1 MTGVHLEK
9 AFEREML
16 DDMAAGGWLIGKRK
30 PPVGTPATDLWLYEY
45 DKVRGL
51 YPADVLDWIK
61 ATQPDEYAKVKKLH
75 NDSTDARILDVLA
88 KELDARGP
96 LDVLRKGFKDINARF
111 QLAQF
116 NPASGLNPDLARK
129 YEQVT
134 CRAINQLRYS
144 TEKEDSI
151 DVVLF
156 VNGIP
161 VVTEELKT
169 DLTQSI
175 GDAMRQYRD
184 DRPPRHP
191 ANNKVEPLLA
201 GKRALVHFAVSTDE
215 VRMTTRLAGKDT
227 QFLPFNRGDGGG
239 KGNPANPDGYRTEY
253 LWKEVL
259 TKGSLLELLQ
269 HYLHHSKSESWSP
282 SGKKEIKER
291 TIFPRYHQLQ
301 AVRLLRNLV
310 SAEGV
315 GHDYLVQHSAGS
327 GKSNTIAWLSHQLAS
342 LHRTDAHGKE
352 AKVFDTVLVL
362 TDRTVLDDQLQ
373 DTIGSFE
380 QQSGVVVKITDKDVK
395 TDQLAQA
402 LTQNAGIVILTI
414 QTFPA
419 FMAYLTRLGGMTDQD
434 LSKHLA
440 EKGKL
445 TVDAAK
451 ALIGKVRH
459 GRYAI
464 VADEAHSSQT
474 GQSATRLRE
483 ALGSDGADDQKD
495 AQDELEAGISAYEQ
509 QVGRDNLSYF
519 AFTATPKAKT
529 LERFGRRPDPAAP
542 ASKGNLPGPMHV
554 YTMQQ
559 AIEEGFILDVLKN
572 YTSYKTAWR
581 LAYKGQKYED
591 GEVDQNQAHKSVIRW
606 VKLHPHNIAQRV
618 AIIVEHF
625 RENVMQLLDGQAKA
639 MIVTESRLAAV
650 RYKQKIDEYIRQRGY
665 AMSTLVAFS
674 GEVNRDENG
683 LTLDPAF
690 TEVGMNKLAGVS
702 IPEALDSEHYQVLI
716 VANKYQTGFD
726 QPKLCAMY
734 VDKRLDGVQAVQTL
748 SRLNRIHPGKQTFI
762 LDFVNDPEDVLKAFL
777 PYYRAATL
785 TDVTDPNMLH
795 ALQAKL
801 DGEGIYA
808 EAEVIAISD
817 AYAKPGVK
825 QSTLQGLLAP
835 IVDRFRTRWQAAAQ
849 GSEERAALEVFR
861 HDLGSFVRAY
871 DFLTQIITYDDP
883 DLARRT
889 TVFRLLQPLLA
900 TERLRDPVDLS
911 GLLMTHHRIRE
922 GSSINGIPDGSE
934 GGGLTPGQD
943 IGTGS
948 ATPVKTTLQALVE
961 QMNGLFEGQL
971 SEADL
976 ISYAQHVSS
985 KMLENPVLAKQ
996 AAASTKERFL
1006 HGDFRP
1012 AMMKAVIESMRSHK
1026 TMSDQVLDRLDVQEG
1041 LASILADLVYE
1052 GFKKQR
1058 EEG

>member
-9 AFEREML
+9 TFEREML
-16 DDMAAGGWLIGKRK
+16 DDMATSGWEVRKRK
-30 PPVGTPATDLWLYEY
+30 PAAGTPAADLWLYEY

-51 YPADVLDWIK
+51 YPIDVIEWIK
-61 ATQPDEYAKVKKLH
+61 ATQPTEYAKVKKLQGGG
-75 NDSTDARILDVLA
+75 TDVRILDVLA

-96 LDVLRKGFKDINARF
+96 LDVLRRGFKDINARF
-111 QLAQF
+111 RLVQF
-116 NPASGLNPDLARK
+116 NPASGLNPELATR
-129 YEQVT
+129 YAQVV

-161 VVTEELKT
+161 VATEELKT

-215 VRMTTRLAGKDT
+215 VRMTTKLEGKDT
-227 QFLPFNRGDGGG
+227 QFLPFNRGDAGG
-239 KGNPANPDGYRTEY
+239 KGNPVVPGCYRTEY

-259 TKGSLLELLQ
+259 TKDSLLELLQ
-269 HYLHHSKSESWSP
+269 HYLHHSKTERWLP
-282 SGKKEIKER
+282 DGKKEVKEQ

-301 AVRLLRNLV
+301 AVRLLKSMV

-342 LHRTDAHGKE
+342 LHATDAQGKE
-352 AKVFDTVLVL
+352 AKVFDTILVL
-362 TDRTVLDDQLQ
+362 TDRTILDDQLQ
-373 DTIGSFE
+373 ETIGSFE
-380 QQSGVVVKITDKDVK
+380 QQAGVVVKITDKDVK

-419 FMAYLTRLGGMTDQD
+419 FMAYLTRLKAMDDDQ
-434 LSKHLA
+434 LGAHLA

-483 ALGSDGADDQKD
+483 ALGSGSADEQGD
-495 AQDELEAGISAYEQ
+495 AQDELEAEVRAYEK

-542 ASKGNLPGPMHV
+542 ASKDNLPAPLHV

-572 YTSYKTAWR
+572 YTSYKTAWK
-581 LAYKGQKYED
+581 LAYNGQDYD
-591 GEVDQNQAHKSVIRW
+591 TDMVDQNQAHKSVIRW
-606 VKLHPHNIAQRV
+606 VKLHDHNIAQRV

-625 RENVMQLLDGQAKA
+625 RSNVAHLLGGQAKA

-650 RYKQKIDEYIRQRGY
+650 RYKQKIDAYIKERGY
-665 AMSTLVAFS
+665 PLATLVAFS
-674 GEVNRDENG
+674 GEVSRDENG
-683 LTLDPAF
+683 LTLEPAF
-690 TEVGMNKLAGVS
+690 TEAGMNKLEGVS
-702 IPEALDSEHYQVLI
+702 IPETLDSEHYQVLI

-762 LDFVNDPEDVLKAFL
+762 LDFVNDPEDVLAAFL
-777 PYYRAATL
+777 PYYRTATL

-801 DGEGIYA
+801 DGESIYT
-808 EAEVIAISD
+808 EAEVIAVSD
-817 AYAKPGVK
+817 AYAQPGVK
-825 QSTLQGLLAP
+825 QGTLQGLLAP

-849 GSEERAALEVFR
+849 GSEERATLEVFR
-861 HDLGSFVRAY
+861 HDLGSFVRSY

-889 TVFRLLQPLLA
+889 VVYRLLQPLLA
-900 TERLRDPVDLS
+900 TERLRDPIDLS
-911 GLLMTHHRIRE
+911 GLLMTHHRIKQA
-922 GSSINGIPDGSE
+922 GGIDGIPAGSE

-948 ATPVKTTLQALVE
+948 ATPVKTTMQALVT
-961 QMNGLFEGQL
+961 QMNGLFEGEL
-971 SEADL
+971 TDADL
-976 ISYAQHVSS
+976 ISYAYSLTE
-985 KMLENPVLAKQ
+985 KMLENTTLEKQ
-996 AAASTKERFL
+996 AAASSKERFIY
-1006 HGDFRP
+1006 GDFQP
-1012 AMMKAVIESMRSHK
+1012 AMMKAVIESMKSHK
-1026 TMSDQVLDRLDVQEG
+1026 TMSDQVLGRLDVREG

-1052 GFKKQR
+1052 GFRKKR

>member
-9 AFEREML
+9 TFEQEML
-16 DDMAAGGWLIGKRK
+16 EDMKASGWEIGKRQ
-30 PPVGTPATDLWLYEY
+30 PPTGTPEAERWVYDY

-51 YPADVLDWIK
+51 YPIDVIEWIR
-61 ATQPDEYAKVKKLH
+61 ATQPAEYAKVKKLH
-75 NDSTDARILDVLA
+75 NGGTDRRILDRLA
-88 KELDARGP
+88 EELDKHGP
-96 LDVLRKGFKDINARF
+96 LHVLRKGFKDVNARF
-111 QLAQF
+111 QLVQF
-116 NPASGLNPDLARK
+116 NPASGLNPELARR

-175 GDAMRQYRD
+175 GDAVRQYKD

-191 ANNKVEPLLA
+191 TNNKVEPLLA
-201 GKRALVHFAVSTDE
+201 GNRALVHFAVSTDE
-215 VRMTTRLAGKDT
+215 VRMTTRLEGKTT
-227 QFLPFNRGDGGG
+227 QFLPFNRGDNGG
-239 KGNPANPDGYRTEY
+239 KGNPVVVDGYRTEY

-259 TKGSLLELLQ
+259 TRDSLLELLQ
-269 HYLHHSKSESWSP
+269 HYLHRSRKERWLP
-282 SGKKEIKER
+282 DGKKEIKER
-291 TIFPRYHQLQ
+291 VIFPRYHQLQ
-301 AVRLLRNLV
+301 AVRLLKRLV
-310 SAEGV
+310 STEGV
-315 GHDYLVQHSAGS
+315 GYDYLVQHSAGS

-342 LHRTDAHGKE
+342 LHTTVQGKE
-352 AKVFDTVLVL
+352 HKVFDTVLVL

-373 DTIGSFE
+373 ETVGSFE

-402 LTQNAGIVILTI
+402 LTQNAQIVILTI

-419 FMAYLTRLGGMTDQD
+419 FMAYLTRLKAMDDDQ
-434 LSKHLA
+434 LSTHLA

-451 ALIGKVRH
+451 ALIHKVRH

-483 ALGSDGADDQKD
+483 ALGSEED
-495 AQDELEAGISAYEQ
+495 AQDQLDAEVDAYEK
-509 QVGRDNLSYF
+509 QVGRANLSYF

-529 LERFGRRPDPAAP
+529 LERFGRLPDPTLP
-542 ASKGNLPGPMHV
+542 KGPDNLPAPVHV

-581 LAYKGQKYED
+581 LAYQGQNYEA
-591 GEVDQNQAHKSVIRW
+591 GEVDQKQAHKSVIRW
-606 VKLHPHNIAQRV
+606 VRLHDHNVAQRV

-625 RENVMQLLDGQAKA
+625 RANVAHLLGGQAKA

-650 RYKQKIDEYIRQRGY
+650 RYKQKMDEYIKQHGY
-665 AMSTLVAFS
+665 QLGTLVAFS
-674 GEVNRDENG
+674 GEVGQDEKG
-683 LTLDPAF
+683 QAIGPF
-690 TEVGMNKLAGVS
+690 TETGMNKLEGLS
-702 IPEALDSEHYQVLI
+702 IPEALESDHYQVLI

-748 SRLNRIHPGKQTFI
+748 SRLNRIYPDKKTFI
-762 LDFVNDPEDVLKAFL
+762 LDFVNDPQDVLEAFL
-777 PYYRAATL
+777 PYYRTATL
-785 TDVTDPNMLH
+785 TDVTDPNQLH

-801 DGEGIYA
+801 DDAGIYTDS
-808 EAEVIAISD
+808 EVIAVSD

-825 QSTLQGLLAP
+825 QATLQGMMGP
-835 IVDRFRTRWQAAAQ
+835 MVDRFRDRWHDSKQ
-849 GSEERAALEVFR
+849 GSEERKALEVFR
-861 HDLGSFVRAY
+861 HDLGTFTRAY

-883 DLARRT
+883 DLARRA
-889 TVFRLLQPLLA
+889 VAYRLLLPLLA
-900 TERLRDPVDLS
+900 TERLRDAIDLT
-911 GLLMTHHRIRE
+911 GLLMTHHRIKQ
-922 GSSINGIPDGSE
+922 GSSIDGIPEGSE

-943 IGTGS
+943 VGPGS
-948 ATPVKTTLQALVE
+948 ATPVKTTMQALVE
-961 QMNGLFEGQL
+961 QMNGLFEGEL
-971 SEADL
+971 SDADL
-976 ISYAQHVSS
+976 ISYAQHISA
-985 KMLENPVLAKQ
+985 KMLENPALEKQ
-996 AAASTKERFL
+996 AAASSKERFL
-1006 HGDFRP
+1006 HGDFRQ
-1012 AMMKAVIESMRSHK
+1012 AMLKAVIDSMKSHK
-1026 TMSDQVLDRLDVQEG
+1026 TMSDQVLGRLDVQEG
-1041 LASILADLVYE
+1041 LVSILADMVYE
-1052 GFKKQR
+1052 GFRKRR

>member
-9 AFEREML
+9 TFEREML
-16 DDMAAGGWLIGKRK
+16 DDMAAGGWQVGKRK
-30 PPVGTPATDLWLYEY
+30 AAAGTPAGDLWLYEY
-45 DKVRGL
+45 DKARGL
-51 YPADVLDWIK
+51 YPVDVIEWIRT
-61 ATQPDEYAKVKKLH
+61 TQPDEYAKVKKLQGGG
-75 NDSTDARILDVLA
+75 TDARILDVLA

-96 LDVLRKGFKDINARF
+96 LDVLRKGFKDVNARF
-111 QLAQF
+111 RMVQF
-116 NPASGLNPDLARK
+116 QPASGLNPELATH
-129 YEQVT
+129 YAQVT
-134 CRAINQLRYS
+134 CRAITQLRYS

-161 VVTEELKT
+161 VVTQELKT

-175 GDAMRQYRD
+175 GDAMRQYRE

-201 GKRALVHFAVSTDE
+201 GNRALVHFAVSTDE
-215 VRMTTRLAGKDT
+215 VRMTTKLEGKAT

-239 KGNPANPDGYRTEY
+239 KGNPVNPDGYRTEY

-259 TKGSLLELLQ
+259 TRDSLLELLQ
-269 HYLHHSKSESWSP
+269 HYLHHSKTERWLP
-282 SGKKEIKER
+282 DGRKEVKEKV
-291 TIFPRYHQLQ
+291 IFPRYHQLQ
-301 AVRLLRNLV
+301 AVRLLKGLV
-310 SAEGV
+310 SAEGA

-342 LHRTDAHGKE
+342 LHATNTQGKE

-380 QQSGVVVKITDKDVK
+380 QQAGVVVKITDKDVK

-419 FMAYLTRLGGMTDQD
+419 FMAYLTRLKAMDDEQLGA
-434 LSKHLA
+434 HLA

-445 TVDAAK
+445 TVDAAR
-451 ALIGKVRH
+451 ALTHKIRH

-483 ALGSDGADDQKD
+483 ALGSDAD
-495 AQDELEAGISAYEQ
+495 AQDELEAEVAAYEQ
-509 QVGRDNLSYF
+509 QVGRANLSYF

-529 LERFGRRPDPAAP
+529 LERFGRLPDPSAP
-542 ASKGNLPGPMHV
+542 AGKTNLPAPVHV

-572 YTSYKTAWR
+572 YTAYKTAWK
-581 LAYKGQKYED
+581 LAYQGQSYED
-591 GEVDQNQAHKSVIRW
+591 GEVDQKQALKSVIRW
-606 VKLHPHNIAQRV
+606 VRLHDHNIAQRV
-618 AIIVEHF
+618 AIIVEHY
-625 RENVMQLLDGQAKA
+625 RANVASLLGGQAKA

-650 RYKQKIDEYIRQRGY
+650 RYKQKIDAYIKERGY
-665 AMSTLVAFS
+665 PLATLVAFS
-674 GEVNRDENG
+674 GEVNRDEKNQV
-683 LTLDPAF
+683 LDPAF
-690 TEVGMNKLAGVS
+690 TETGMNRLEGVS
-702 IPEALDSEHYQVLI
+702 IPEALDSDRFQILI

-726 QPKLCAMY
+726 QPKLCGMY

-748 SRLNRIHPGKQTFI
+748 SRLNRIHPGKHTFI
-762 LDFVNDPEDVLKAFL
+762 LDFVNDPQDVLDAFL
-777 PYYRAATL
+777 PYYRTATL

-795 ALQAKL
+795 TLQGKL
-801 DGEGIYA
+801 DGEALYTDDEIT
-808 EAEVIAISD
+808 AISD

-825 QSTLQGLLAP
+825 QATLQGLLAP
-835 IVDRFRTRWQAAAQ
+835 VVDRFRTHWQASTPGGKAR
-849 GSEERAALEVFR
+849 EALEVFR

-871 DFLTQIITYDDP
+871 DFLTQIITYDDA
-883 DLARRT
+883 DLARRAV
-889 TVFRLLQPLLA
+889 VFRLLQPLLA

-911 GLLMTHHRIRE
+911 GLLMTHHRIKQ
-922 GSSINGIPDGSE
+922 GSSIDGIPGGSE
-934 GGGLTPGQD
+934 GGGLTPGKD

-948 ATPVKTTLQALVE
+948 ATPVKTTMQALVE
-961 QMNGLFEGQL
+961 QMNGLFEGEL

-985 KMLENPVLAKQ
+985 KLLENKALARQ

-1012 AMMKAVIESMRSHK
+1012 AMMKAVIDSMKSHK
-1026 TMSDQVLDRLDVQEG
+1026 TMSDQVLERLDVQEG
-1041 LASILADLVYE
+1041 LATILADLVYE
-1052 GFKKQR
+1052 GFRKQR
-1058 EEG
+1058 EEN